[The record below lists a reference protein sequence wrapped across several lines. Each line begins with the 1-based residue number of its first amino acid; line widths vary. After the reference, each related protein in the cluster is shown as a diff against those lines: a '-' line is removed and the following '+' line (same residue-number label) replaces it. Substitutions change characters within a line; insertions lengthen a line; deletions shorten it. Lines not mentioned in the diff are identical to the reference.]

1 MHLFHLGTKPHSLY
15 SRAQGFIDSKITF
28 SSIHRRYMAIMLKV
42 LQGTL
47 PMFLKF
53 SAKKKKRIIIIPD
66 CVYKNNGKLQH
77 FLPGYQIFPKSLAVV
92 LHRNWPALH
101 TCSFSLF
108 SWELLHLGIG
118 SNFGTMM
125 WWFLLWFFFLWLF
138 LFPSSFCIKLTFWC
152 LTLHGIYSPAFNQFL
167 PLLQV

>member
-53 SAKKKKRIIIIPD
+53 SAKKKKENNNNPWLCVQEQRKASAFPPWISDLSKVLCSCAASELTCFTYMQLLSLLLRTSSPWNWVRFWNHDVVISTVILLPLIIP
-66 CVYKNNGKLQH
+66 
-77 FLPGYQIFPKSLAVV
+77 FP
-92 LHRNWPALH
+92 
-101 TCSFSLF
+101 
-108 SWELLHLGIG
+108 
-118 SNFGTMM
+118 
-125 WWFLLWFFFLWLF
+125 
-138 LFPSSFCIKLTFWC
+138 
-152 LTLHGIYSPAFNQFL
+152 
-167 PLLQV
+167 